1 MSPSESLSE
10 TEQLILSYLGSN
22 PPEECML
29 DKIAMGIGKSRAT
42 VLKYLQALHARGILD
57 HRVIGRNKHWM
68 IKQPRVLDAPAYG
81 TEPLNDTR
89 ALASRAFEM
98 HAALLRR
105 AELETLLATPET
117 IIFTILKDTTIVFK
131 NPLAE
136 SLFPGVLTFQELMN
150 PGQAAHLQMK
160 LRAGNDGS
168 PVSLEL
174 TLKEQ
179 TGVLRR
185 YLVTFV
191 FPNPGEPSG
200 CIAVVGEDL
209 ACRQRSKRDFASL
222 LYVIRTAGVTR
233 TEEDLLRVAMK
244 GIRERLVPYR
254 FGAVFLEEM
263 RMAYSTRAIPE
274 SEVLQFLPLVNRC
287 RDSLTT
293 VAIGKDDRAFPIL
306 QSLAGVPGP
315 AGAVAVPIIEAEQAV
330 GALLLIPDTEIST
343 TDLGNVE
350 IVADEIS
357 SVLRMQHL
365 DRERNEYINTLLAL
379 NRLSGIL
386 NEERDEEALLSQA
399 IESVMDSLGFEMGCV
414 YLKDEKD
421 DMIPRVQKNMPE
433 SLRKMCVS
441 GIFNTLFERAFA
453 EKTVLYL
460 TPDVPEYAGLDPA
473 IRRSHVRTLLI
484 IPIRIGDTVEGLL
497 NMGSRMEKQ
506 YLPVSL
512 ENIVSLGLQ
521 LGTALERSRFARAL
535 ENRNREDTEH

>member
-1 MSPSESLSE
+1 MSPSDPLSE
-10 TEQLILSYLGSN
+10 TEHLIFSYLGSN

-42 VLKYLQALHARGILD
+42 VLKYLQALLARGILEY
-57 HRVIGRNKHWM
+57 RVIGSNKHWM
-68 IKQPRVLDAPAYG
+68 IKQPRALETPAYG
-81 TEPLNDTR
+81 TEPLNETR

-105 AELETLLATPET
+105 TELETLLDTPET
-117 IIFTILKDTTIVFK
+117 IVFTILNDTTIVFK

-136 SLFPGVLTFQELMN
+136 SLFPGVRTFQELLS
-150 PGQAAHLQMK
+150 PEQAAHLQMK
-160 LRAGNDGS
+160 LGAGDTGS

-191 FPNPGEPSG
+191 SPNPGEPSG

-233 TEEDLLRVAMK
+233 TEEDLLRAAMK
-244 GIRERLVPYR
+244 GIQERLVPFR

-263 RMAYSTRAIPE
+263 RMAYSTRPIPE
-274 SEVLQFLPLVNRC
+274 SELLQFLPLVNRC
-287 RDSLTT
+287 RDSLAT
-293 VAIGKDDRAFPIL
+293 VAIGRDDRAFPIL
-306 QSLAGVPGP
+306 QSLAGVPP

-330 GALLLIPDTEIST
+330 GALLLIPDTGIST

-350 IVADEIS
+350 IVADEIA

-365 DRERNEYINTLLAL
+365 DRERNEYIKTLLAL

-433 SLRKMCVS
+433 SLRRMCVS

-460 TPDVPEYAGLDPA
+460 TPDLPEYAGLDPA

-521 LGTALERSRFARAL
+521 LGTALERSRLARAL
-535 ENRNREDTEH
+535 ENRKMEDAED